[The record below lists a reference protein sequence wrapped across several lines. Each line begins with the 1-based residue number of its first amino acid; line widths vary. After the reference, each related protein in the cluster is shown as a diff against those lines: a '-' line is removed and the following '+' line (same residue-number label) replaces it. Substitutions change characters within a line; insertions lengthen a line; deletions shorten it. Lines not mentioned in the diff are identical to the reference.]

1 MTQIIEE
8 TEKSEDEEEEEEH
21 DFDTINNQNLTINMP
36 KHIKDSFQ
44 QRKTE
49 LELMTGTV
57 YTSPLKLNVE
67 DDESNITS
75 TAGIGQK
82 GEDLAKKIGPDQSWA
97 FKSGEL
103 AAPFVSQTSTEIK
116 RWKSQGKG

>member
-8 TEKSEDEEEEEEH
+8 TEKSESQEEEEH

-49 LELMTGTV
+49 LEQATGHV
-57 YTSPLKLNVE
+57 YISPLKLNLE
-67 DDESNITS
+67 DDENNVSVLSKSN
-75 TAGIGQK
+75 APYK
-82 GEDLAKKIGPDQSWA
+82 KLASD
-97 FKSGEL
+97 
-103 AAPFVSQTSTEIK
+103 
-116 RWKSQGKG
+116 